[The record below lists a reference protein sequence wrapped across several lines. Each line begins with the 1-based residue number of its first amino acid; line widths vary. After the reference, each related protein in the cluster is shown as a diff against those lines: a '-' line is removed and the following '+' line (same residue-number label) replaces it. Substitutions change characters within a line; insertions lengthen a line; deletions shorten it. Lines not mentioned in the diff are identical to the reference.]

1 MKYLRKYSQKIQDA
15 LSKINMKYL
24 HPGKLNKLPDDLIIE
39 LSSRCTLACKCCPN
53 GASGI
58 RTRPRCDLGTDTFK
72 QICEHIDLPI
82 RNVFLHLHGEPFL
95 NKDICDIITML
106 KKRGVTSFNIF
117 SNGYLIDTVLLKRVI
132 EQLNGCDF
140 NICFSAEI
148 YDCDTYERI
157 RYPGKWNKIW
167 QSLEAIDATMGELD
181 CSYSINAIIVPQ
193 KIKDF
198 STTIPCVFQRLK
210 HLKKI
215 HLSSAF
221 PWPSLSETGDL
232 AGRLNKRRMICKQ
245 ITRLP
250 VILSN
255 GEVIMCDSD
264 YNGNSVIGS
273 LKEEPLSKLVNNT
286 KARKFRHNIIMRQAV
301 KNNPCCDC
309 LLDRYISFSRT
320 VRRTFIE
327 KASEEVIEN
336 YFHKFYS
343 HFIAEYA
350 SESHENTEKNNTLPI

>member
-181 CSYSINAIIVPQ
+181 CSYSINVGYIYRFDGSGRWGNKRVFITRRIVWKRLCGYEMRYSKAIYAYTGNEAHRGQ
-193 KIKDF
+193 MKAF
-198 STTIPCVFQRLK
+198 QTVFQL
-210 HLKKI
+210 
-215 HLSSAF
+215 
-221 PWPSLSETGDL
+221 
-232 AGRLNKRRMICKQ
+232 
-245 ITRLP
+245 
-250 VILSN
+250 
-255 GEVIMCDSD
+255 
-264 YNGNSVIGS
+264 
-273 LKEEPLSKLVNNT
+273 
-286 KARKFRHNIIMRQAV
+286 
-301 KNNPCCDC
+301 
-309 LLDRYISFSRT
+309 
-320 VRRTFIE
+320 
-327 KASEEVIEN
+327 
-336 YFHKFYS
+336 
-343 HFIAEYA
+343 
-350 SESHENTEKNNTLPI
+350 